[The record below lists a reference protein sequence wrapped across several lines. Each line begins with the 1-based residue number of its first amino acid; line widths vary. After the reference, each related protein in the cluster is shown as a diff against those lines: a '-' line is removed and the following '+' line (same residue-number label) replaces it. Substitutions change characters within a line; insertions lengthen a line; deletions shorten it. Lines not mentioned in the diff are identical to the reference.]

1 MRAGRDQWSVV
12 GGETG
17 RARPRAFTLFAIVLV
32 LLILGIAA
40 MMVVPAVGNNIN
52 SPRLKTAAN
61 LLASDIEFCQSEC
74 IGQPNAPRAVAVN
87 TAANT
92 YKLVVF
98 STSATIKHPG
108 DGVDFLNDFS
118 TGRTAKLSGVAI
130 TSVLV
135 GSTAL
140 STLTFDSYGRPLIT
154 GDLVIT
160 LSFGG
165 QTMTVRVKNGTGDVS
180 IQ

>member
-1 MRAGRDQWSVV
+1 MNR
-12 GGETG
+12 
-17 RARPRAFTLFAIVLV
+17 RAFTLFEIVLV

-40 MMVVPAVGNNIN
+40 MMVVPAVGNNIH

-74 IGQPNAPRAVAVN
+74 IGQPNAPRAVVFN
-87 TAANT
+87 TSANT

-98 STSATIKHPG
+98 SSSATIKHPG
-108 DGVDFLNDFS
+108 DGLDFLNDFA
-118 TGRTAKLSGVAI
+118 TGRTAQLSGVTIA
-130 TSVLV
+130 SALV

-140 STLTFDSYGRPLIT
+140 PTLTFDSYGRPLIT

-160 LSFGG
+160 LSYSG
-165 QTMTVRVKNGTGDVS
+165 QTMTVRVKNGTGDVTV
-180 IQ
+180 Q